1 VARGGTHWNCAR
13 VAEIYSIG
21 MVYDALAPTVYRR
34 ARTPTA
40 FS

>member
-21 MVYDALAPTVYRR
+21 MVYDALAPTVPVCSY
-34 ARTPTA
+34 ADGV
-40 FS
+40 